1 MKTKTTR
8 YVSLQNRLALVLT
21 LIFLTGIFFLAN
33 FLKTS
38 ANVIAY
44 NGTSRSIMIKARQ
57 LYQAKVYLQ
66 QFERAV
72 NVYEINSDPDALD
85 EYNSSYSR
93 LHQYLVNAADES
105 PTAEE
110 RQSLQKMSADLDA
123 LRQKFDQVILAVDA
137 EDWDAVVNLDNEAYL
152 LVEQIFTQIGSLIDA
167 RNAELG
173 EVIDEIDTF
182 STLGFLAILITLP
195 IFLILV
201 VVAALI
207 IARQIHAPLIRM
219 ADELKNVQESR
230 FASASLGKLPE
241 RRDEIGYLAREY
253 LRMAEAVQNRSA
265 DLQREIEAIQA
276 KIR

>member
-1 MKTKTTR
+1 MKTRTKR

-21 LIFLTGIFFLAN
+21 LIFLIGIFFLAN

-38 ANVIAY
+38 ADVIAY
-44 NGTSRSIMIKARQ
+44 IGTSRAAVIKTRQ

-93 LHQYLVNAADES
+93 LHQYLANAVDEAATADE
-105 PTAEE
+105 
-110 RQSLQKMSADLDA
+110 RQALQQMSTDLES
-123 LRQKFDQVILAVDA
+123 LRQNFDQVIAAVDA
-137 EDWDAVVNLDNEAYL
+137 EDWETVVNLDNDAYV
-152 LVEQIFTQIGSLIDA
+152 LVDLIFTRIGSLIDV

-173 EVIDEIDTF
+173 EMIDEIDTF
-182 STLGFLAILITLP
+182 SIFGYLAILVTLP
-195 IFLILV
+195 VFLILV
-201 VVAALI
+201 VLAALI
-207 IARQIHAPLIRM
+207 IAKQIHAPLIRM
-219 ADELKNVQESR
+219 ADELEHIQESR
-230 FASASLGKLPE
+230 FAPASLGKLPE

-253 LRMAEAVQNRSA
+253 LKMAEAVQNRSA
-265 DLQREIEAIQA
+265 HLQGEIEAIKA